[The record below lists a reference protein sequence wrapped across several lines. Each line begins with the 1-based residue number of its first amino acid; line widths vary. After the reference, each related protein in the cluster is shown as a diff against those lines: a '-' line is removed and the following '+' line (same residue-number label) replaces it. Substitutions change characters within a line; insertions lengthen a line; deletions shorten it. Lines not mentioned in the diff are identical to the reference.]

1 MKIQLSIPEAQYEQ
15 VKKEL
20 EEHGIEVSDR
30 AEYVLNMRGQYS
42 GWLSVRK
49 DREQTHI
56 PVSSVIYIESLGH
69 DVLVHTAEGV
79 YNSSDRLVQLEKTLD
94 PALFLRVSNSVIIAK
109 KHVKRITAAFTRKF
123 ILTMSDGSIA
133 DVTRS
138 YYDIFRQE
146 FGI

>member
-1 MKIQLSIPEAQYEQ
+1 MKIQLSIPAAQYEQ

-20 EEHGIEVSDR
+20 EEHGITVSEQ
-30 AEYVLNMRGQYS
+30 AEYVLTLAGKYS
-42 GWLSVRK
+42 EWLNVRK

-56 PVSSVIYIESLGH
+56 PISSVIYIESISH
-69 DVLVHTAEGV
+69 DVLIHTAEGV
-79 YNSSDRLVQLEKTLD
+79 YNSSERLVQLEKTMD
-94 PALFLRVSNSVIIAK
+94 PGLFLRVSNSVIIAK

-123 ILTMSDGSIA
+123 ILTMSDGSSV

-138 YYDIFRQE
+138 YYDIFRRE